1 MRKFLL
7 GFVSCLA
14 LSLLF
19 YFTNASKYLSFPK
32 AAHEV
37 TTSPETP
44 ALTSAPEQVAEIKE
58 PTFMFGIQS
67 DSFLVINETIKY
79 GEGLSDILRE
89 YNISPAQ
96 VYELSRKAKKIFNV
110 RQIQANKPYT
120 LLCDN
125 DSAQTARYFIYQPN
139 VKEYVVFNLQDSL
152 SIYKTVKEVES
163 VERTIAGTIKSSLY
177 ETMVEA
183 GCSPGL
189 INYFADIFAWK
200 INFAAVQPGDKFKLI
215 YEEQQVEGEVVGY
228 GELKAAYFEHAGKP
242 YYAIRY
248 DQGRGPGFFDEEGKS
263 LKKAFLKEPLEYS
276 RISSRFSKSRFH
288 PVQKRYKAHL
298 GTDFAAPRGTPIRSV
313 GEGIVIAA
321 GYTKGNGNYVKI
333 KHDNTYT
340 TQYLHMSKFAKG
352 IRKGARVNMG
362 QTIGYVGSTG
372 LASGPHLCYRF
383 WKNGKQV
390 DALKQKLPAA
400 RSIDKKH
407 KEVYEQLSQELISL
421 LNNFD
426 TEQPVLAESNT
437 ISTESLSPKQIEERI
452 EHNMIY

>member
-19 YFTNASKYLSFPK
+19 YFTNASRYLTFPK
-32 AAHEV
+32 AKNEV
-37 TTSPETP
+37 TVSPEIP
-44 ALTSAPEQVAEIKE
+44 APASARVPQVAEVKE
-58 PTFMFGIQS
+58 PTFIFGIQS

-79 GEGLSDILRE
+79 GEGLSDILSK
-89 YNISPAQ
+89 YNISPAE
-96 VYELSRKAKKIFNV
+96 VYKLSRKARKVFNV

-125 DSAQTARYFIYQPN
+125 DSAKTARYFIYQPSI
-139 VKEYVVFNLQDSL
+139 KEYVVFNLQDTL
-152 SIYKTVKEVES
+152 SIYKTEKEVET
-163 VERTIAGTIKSSLY
+163 VERTVAGTINSSLY
-177 ETMVEA
+177 EAMVEA
-183 GCSPGL
+183 GCSPDL
-189 INYFADIFAWK
+189 INYFADVFAWK
-200 INFAAVQPGDKFKLI
+200 INFAFIQPGDKFKLI
-215 YEEQQVEGEVVGY
+215 YEEQRVEGSVIGF
-228 GELKAAYFEHAGKP
+228 GELKAALIEHAGTP

-248 DQGRGPGFFDEEGKS
+248 DQGRGPGFFDDKGKS
-263 LKKAFLKEPLEYS
+263 LKKAFLKEPLEYT
-276 RISSRFSKSRFH
+276 RISSRFSKKRFH

-313 GEGIVIAA
+313 GEGIVVAA
-321 GYTKGNGNYVKI
+321 GYTRGNGNYVKI

-352 IRKGARVNMG
+352 IRKGTKVKMG

-390 DALKQKLPAA
+390 DALKQKLPSA
-400 RSIDKKH
+400 RSIDKQH
-407 KEVYEQLSQELISL
+407 KEAYEQLSQELISK
-421 LNNFD
+421 LNNYN
-426 TEQPVLAESNT
+426 EQPVLANST
-437 ISTESLSPKQIEERI
+437 TATESLSSKQIKEEI
-452 EHNMIY
+452 EQNMIY